1 MGRRASSFRLTQC
14 ESDSRPTATGY
25 CAAHLPAGP
34 QSDEIIDLLR
44 TGVAIQA
51 QWIGRRPGPLA
62 RLVRRLAG
70 EHKGMSFEQ
79 LLTWLHVESQKRE
92 HLGESASCVES
103 VNRAW
108 QLVTYH
114 NDAKI
119 RVQVGFAHVG
129 NLLSA
134 ARKEIH
140 GSP

>member
-14 ESDSRPTATGY
+14 ESDSRATATGY
-25 CAAHLPAGP
+25 CAAHLPSGP
-34 QSDEIIDLLR
+34 QRDEIIDLLR

-70 EHKGMSFEQ
+70 EYPDMSFDQ
-79 LLTWLHVESQKRE
+79 LLNLLHIESMKRE

-103 VNRAW
+103 VNRSW
-108 QLVTYH
+108 ELVTYH
-114 NDAKI
+114 DDTKA
-119 RVQVGFAHVG
+119 RVQVGFAHVR

-134 ARKEIH
+134 ARKQIH